1 MDYQDYDVYILTKKI
16 EELESGFREDILFD
30 DDKLKN
36 SRFFLPTLQFFA
48 EDGMLM
54 LADNHA
60 NIMSIREMKKLIS
73 YLNYTVDN
81 FNEKES
87 INKEL
92 IKHKKSLKDI
102 LEYKPNQKEK
112 IAKIGE
118 VYLIEGENGRYKIG
132 FSKNAKSRVEAL
144 RLSSCEDH
152 KLVHKFKAKN
162 PYEKEQELHL
172 LFAEKRNHSEWF
184 TLDEKDV
191 KYIKGLSDEI

>member
-1 MDYQDYDVYILTKKI
+1 MNYQDYDIYVLTKKI
-16 EELESGFREDILFD
+16 EELESGFRENILFD

-36 SRFFLPTLQFFA
+36 SRFSLSTLQFFA

-54 LADNHA
+54 LADNNA

-92 IKHKKSLKDI
+92 IQHKKELKDK
-102 LEYKPNQKEK
+102 LEHKPNQKEK
-112 IAKIGE
+112 TPKIGE

-132 FSKNAKSRVEAL
+132 FSKNAKSRTEAL
-144 RLSSCEDH
+144 RLSSCENH
-152 KLVHKFKAKN
+152 KLVHKFKTKN

-172 LFAEKRNHSEWF
+172 LFAEKRKHSEWF
-184 TLDEKDV
+184 TLDKKDV
-191 KYIKGLSDEI
+191 EYIKGLCDEI